1 MLCAML
7 GWNWSSDS
15 KKDVKNIKIEKA
27 YGQKDGY

>member
-15 KKDVKNIKIEKA
+15 REDVKNVKIEKA
-27 YGQKDGY
+27 YRQKDGY